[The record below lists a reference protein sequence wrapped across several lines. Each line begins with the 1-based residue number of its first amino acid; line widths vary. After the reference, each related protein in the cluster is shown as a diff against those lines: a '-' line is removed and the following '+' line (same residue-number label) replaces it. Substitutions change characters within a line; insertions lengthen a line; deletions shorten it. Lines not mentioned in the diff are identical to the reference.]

1 MSSLTAPREGAQ
13 SRIKLQETF
22 PLVHNSEQV
31 QSIWLI
37 GLVQIRYY
45 ASFFLMVAAWYTT
58 NGMNGISM
66 QSFSGFIKDLVQK
79 EENLM
84 TNSLFTITAITSV
97 VTTLQ
102 LFLGALVGYVLLLL
116 HALLSI
122 ISTQRS
128 FRSPDRSVFTIFQ
141 FRESISSALH
151 GIGSICTNLGYMYGS
166 ASLVSLFRSFR
177 VLTSHLPTRS
187 QSSFPQVQIIKLLE
201 PFEILLLTRL
211 FLPDERKLLTMG
223 VASSMILT
231 VGAAISLIQSK
242 SSQPHV
248 HAVTFALLSGFT
260 LSTRNVLQRQQHS
273 NNSAQPSSSSP
284 PSTGVLETSLMQFTK
299 LSWQSAWF
307 MVAFSMMLFL
317 LLGLHQSLPVA
328 LDVFDATIHGIHW
341 GILTWHP
348 MYNSLSMITLG
359 YCSAL
364 THSLLNAGKRVFAI
378 VMAIV
383 WFRET
388 VTRGTMVGLT
398 LVFGGGCWYTMESK
412 AKGEGPQYWM
422 RLAKPMISLLLLQL
436 VQLVNDQDQMKAIR

>member
-1 MSSLTAPREGAQ
+1 
-13 SRIKLQETF
+13 
-22 PLVHNSEQV
+22 
-31 QSIWLI
+31 
-37 GLVQIRYY
+37 
-45 ASFFLMVAAWYTT
+45 
-58 NGMNGISM
+58 
-66 QSFSGFIKDLVQK
+66 
-79 EENLM
+79 M

-166 ASLVSLFRSFR
+166 ASL
-177 VLTSHLPTRS
+177 
-187 QSSFPQVQIIKLLE
+187 VQIIKLLE

-436 VQLVNDQDQMKAIR
+436 VQLLNDQDQMKAIR